1 MLYAGCSNCQR
12 IVPLHCAGLMFPHMP
27 LEAVPMFGRVGCPL
41 CGVAPPVFTCM
52 FCYTTQFLFVQGAA
66 PAMAAPGM
74 PQMQM
79 QMQMP
84 MPQLAN
90 ALQTQGMQ
98 VAPVVQAP
106 AGSGEGVVKGLIK
119 DVAKSFTSSF
129 GEGLAKQLLGA
140 FFGGGR

>member
-1 MLYAGCSNCQR
+1 
-12 IVPLHCAGLMFPHMP
+12 MP
-27 LEAVPMFGRVGCPL
+27 LEAIPMFGRVGCPL

-52 FCYTTQFLFVQGAA
+52 FCFTTQFLFVQPPAMPMAMSPMGADAA
-66 PAMAAPGM
+66 PA
-74 PQMQM
+74 
-79 QMQMP
+79 P
-84 MPQLAN
+84 MSQLAN

-106 AGSGEGVVKGLIK
+106 PGSGEGVVKGLIK
-119 DVAKSFTSSF
+119 DVAKSFTSSL